1 MAPDRGSDPH
11 TRLTLHALWEA
22 KAKAAQR
29 LFGFLNS
36 APDLARAGWP
46 DGKKGAEGLS
56 ASAILG
62 EALRAAASLSL
73 PSVVR
78 VVGAEAREP
87 GARAQTEPGRG
98 AGAPRSPSPARALTN
113 TAVPL
118 KPARRKEPGVSD
130 IICPEK
136 AITECCKEKMHER
149 NRDWECFSVTDTEE
163 KLSVCD
169 RSTQFQ
175 NKRNQPRT
183 QAAAP

>member
-11 TRLTLHALWEA
+11 TRLTLRPLHALWEA

-98 AGAPRSPSPARALTN
+98 AGAPRSPSPARALISKSL
-113 TAVPL
+113 L
-118 KPARRKEPGVSD
+118 K
-130 IICPEK
+130 
-136 AITECCKEKMHER
+136 
-149 NRDWECFSVTDTEE
+149 
-163 KLSVCD
+163 
-169 RSTQFQ
+169 RSEYI
-175 NKRNQPRT
+175 RH
-183 QAAAP
+183 